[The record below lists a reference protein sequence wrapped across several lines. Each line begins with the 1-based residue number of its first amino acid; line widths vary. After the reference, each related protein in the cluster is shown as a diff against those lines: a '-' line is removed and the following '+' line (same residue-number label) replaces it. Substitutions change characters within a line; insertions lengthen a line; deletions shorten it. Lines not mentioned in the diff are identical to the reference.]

1 MLTAFRLNARWLTV
15 VAALLPLLVLALG
28 QTACTA
34 LKNAAETVRGTPS
47 GTGDTAGR
55 KVALIGVDAG
65 LPGVESGFAAFY
77 GQHFQSLLVK
87 ECPGLR
93 FDAALSADF
102 KAPPRLA
109 SGLLD
114 GHALALVGRRQ
125 GVDAFL
131 VGTLMAAGL
140 EQRLTGFWLW
150 KDTRYSIRAVLR
162 VEAVDSATGAK
173 ILDDSQKDEVE
184 IDGLKHE
191 ELQQSQAIRIVDVQ
205 PALDRMFRKSALLV
219 CKTLR
224 ARPWQAFVVAA
235 EGGAIVLSAG
245 SDAGLAAGR
254 VLEVFGLGA
263 AMVAKDGQR
272 FMPIGEKL
280 GEATVST
287 VSRESARAVF
297 ERWELVRD
305 GGTVRMKK

>member
-1 MLTAFRLNARWLTV
+1 
-15 VAALLPLLVLALG
+15 
-28 QTACTA
+28 
-34 LKNAAETVRGTPS
+34 
-47 GTGDTAGR
+47 
-55 KVALIGVDAG
+55 
-65 LPGVESGFAAFY
+65 
-77 GQHFQSLLVK
+77 
-87 ECPGLR
+87 
-93 FDAALSADF
+93 
-102 KAPPRLA
+102 
-109 SGLLD
+109 
-114 GHALALVGRRQ
+114 
-125 GVDAFL
+125 VDAFL